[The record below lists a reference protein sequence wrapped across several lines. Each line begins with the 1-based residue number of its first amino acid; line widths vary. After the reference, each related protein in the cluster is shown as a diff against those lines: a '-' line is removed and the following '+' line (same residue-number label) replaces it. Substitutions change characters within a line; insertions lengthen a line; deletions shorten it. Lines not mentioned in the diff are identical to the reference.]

1 MFLKVTN
8 TFHKNTILNQCI
20 RLIEFLEY
28 FSITRPVKEV
38 KKSTIGLIS
47 IMGSIKYV
55 IINKIY
61 FKQITIRICIS
72 SH

>member
-28 FSITRPVKEV
+28 FSTTRPVKEV